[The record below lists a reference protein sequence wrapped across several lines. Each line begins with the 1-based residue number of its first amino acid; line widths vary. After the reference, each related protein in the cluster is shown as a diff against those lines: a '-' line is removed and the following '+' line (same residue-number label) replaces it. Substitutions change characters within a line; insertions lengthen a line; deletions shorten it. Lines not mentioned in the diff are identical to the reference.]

1 MQKDFDQRLGCL
13 IMALSLGAA
22 LFVGWRFGWIWFTPA
37 LLASVVVD
45 WIVATRIGAVTILLP
60 MRRRVPRRPSQS
72 PASRARSSH
81 RGTVR
86 RKKDGPTD
94 ALRIWDISRPLGPG
108 TKSWPGDVP
117 LTSRSTASLGDGS
130 AYEAMA
136 FTMSSHLGTHVDAP
150 AHVLPHGASVG
161 SLDLAAFV
169 GPARVVALTGRGEVG
184 PDALPRECLG
194 RPRVLFRSRGKAF
207 LSPLAAV
214 RLAERGAL
222 LVGTDAASI
231 DPHDAEDLP
240 AHRALLS
247 RRVALL
253 ENLDL
258 SDVEPGRL
266 PARGASAPVRGARR
280 LTGSRHPSAGLIGAT
295 PR

>member
-1 MQKDFDQRLGCL
+1 M
-13 IMALSLGAA
+13 
-22 LFVGWRFGWIWFTPA
+22 
-37 LLASVVVD
+37 
-45 WIVATRIGAVTILLP
+45 
-60 MRRRVPRRPSQS
+60 
-72 PASRARSSH
+72 
-81 RGTVR
+81 
-86 RKKDGPTD
+86 
-94 ALRIWDISRPLGPG
+94 
-108 TKSWPGDVP
+108 P
-117 LTSRSTASLGDGS
+117 LTCRSTSSLGDGS

-150 AHVLPHGASVG
+150 AHVLTDGAFVG
-161 SLDLAAFV
+161 SLDLAPFV
-169 GPARVVALTGRGEVG
+169 GPARVVALTGRGEIG

-194 RPRVLFRSRGKAF
+194 RPRVLFRSRGRAF

-214 RLAERGAL
+214 RLAEKGAL

-258 SDVEPGRL
+258 ADVEPGDYRLVALPLRFEELDASPVRAILL
-266 PARGASAPVRGARR
+266 PA
-280 LTGSRHPSAGLIGAT
+280 
-295 PR
+295 